1 MIVLDTNVLSE
12 LMRKAPNERVANW
25 VDAIRKADLFV
36 SAASQAEV
44 LFGLAKMA
52 PGRKRS
58 DLVAAA
64 DAMFMQD
71 FRGRILPFDLYAA
84 PHYAEIVAAR
94 RQAGNPI
101 EAFDAQIA
109 ATARHHGMVVATRD
123 KGGFADCG
131 IEVLNPWGA
140 A

>member
-1 MIVLDTNVLSE
+1 MIVLDTNVVSE
-12 LMRKAPNERVANW
+12 LMRKAPNERVATW

-36 SAASQAEV
+36 SAVSQAEV

-52 PGRKRS
+52 PGRERA

-64 DAMFMQD
+64 DAMFVQD

-84 PHYAEIVAAR
+84 PHFAEIVATR
-94 RQAGNPI
+94 KNAGNPI
-101 EAFDAQIA
+101 EGFDAQIA
-109 ATARHHGMVVATRD
+109 ATARHHGMAVATRH

-131 IEVLNPWGA
+131 IEVLNPWEA
-140 A
+140 T